1 MKRILLTGFEPFN
14 NHSVNPSE
22 KLAQALSIE
31 LQLEH
36 LILAVSYQRSLEKL
50 EEHLR
55 RQNYDFVL
63 MLGLAS
69 EREEVC
75 LERVGLNIKDSKIPD
90 ADGAHPRGE
99 KISLDGESAFFNE
112 WPLSQWIENT
122 EMKVSNHA
130 GAYVCNFIYYKMLS
144 GVYGKKSLFVHVP
157 VFRNSKHEDEIKKD
171 LKKLISTINE
181 ALSAL

>member
-22 KLAQALSIE
+22 KLAQALSQE
-31 LQLEH
+31 LHLDH
-36 LILAVSYQRSLEKL
+36 LILPVSYQRSLEKL

-55 RQNYDFVL
+55 LQDYDFVL

-69 EREEVC
+69 EREEVF

-90 ADGAHPRGE
+90 SDGVHPKGE
-99 KISLDGESAFFNE
+99 KITLGGEGAFFNE
-112 WPLSQWIENT
+112 WPLSHWIENT
-122 EMKVSNHA
+122 KMKVSNHA
-130 GAYVCNFIYYKMLS
+130 GAYVCNYIYYKMLS

-157 VFRNSKHEDEIKKD
+157 AFQNSKHEDEIKRN

-181 ALSAL
+181 AI